1 MLNLIGLITNR
12 AYAQTVGADLTDP
25 LGGQVTS
32 LANVYAFIFNLI
44 VGIGWATVFIMAAV
58 NINRYIMSKGE
69 PKEVVAVHTAFYYLA
84 AAGFGLFL
92 VTASRTII
100 LSLLGIN
107 QLGTGPESTFMQGGD
122 ATEIAPSGSAG
133 GR

>member
-1 MLNLIGLITNR
+1 MLDLIGLTTSKV
-12 AYAQTVGADLTDP
+12 YAQTVGANLIDP
-25 LGGQVTS
+25 LGGKVTT

-69 PKEVVAVHTAFYYLA
+69 PKEVVAVHTTFYYLA

-92 VTASRTII
+92 VTASKTII

-122 ATEIAPSGSAG
+122 VTEIGPPGPH
-133 GR
+133 

>member
-44 VGIGWATVFIMAAV
+44 VGIGWATVFIMTAA
-58 NINRYIMSKGE
+58 NINRYILSKGE
-69 PKEVVAVHTAFYYLA
+69 PKEVMAVHTAFYYLA

-92 VTASRTII
+92 VSVSKSII
-100 LSLLGIN
+100 LSLLGVSGLN
-107 QLGTGPESTFMQGGD
+107 TGPEPWFMQGD
-122 ATEIAPSGSAG
+122 VTEVGSPG